1 MADEIRLICAKCGAC
16 AGHPEDR
23 DGQRCR
29 HCGERE
35 TVAQE
40 RDARGAWITP
50 NATGEERPK

>member
-1 MADEIRLICAKCGAC
+1 MTTETIQMDDIRLICAKCGAC

-35 TVAQE
+35 TVVQK
-40 RDARGAWITP
+40 RDANGAWVD
-50 NATGEERPK
+50 ALVE